1 MPATS
6 AIRFAMIKLRTW
18 IRALGI
24 WSRWHPVRWGLSV
37 GIGLAV
43 VLLAIAFLVDAHKA
57 AGRIVF
63 PIAVGAIMGFTS
75 YVRARHPR

>member
-1 MPATS
+1 M
-6 AIRFAMIKLRTW
+6 
-18 IRALGI
+18 
-24 WSRWHPVRWGLSV
+24 SV

-43 VLLAIAFLVDAHKA
+43 VLVAIAFLIDAHKA

-63 PIAVGAIMGFTS
+63 PVIVGAIMGFTS